1 MKDHLKRK
9 HPDIIV
15 KYTEDHCAES
25 MDEAGPSNIP
35 KKRRDSVKEFIGR
48 SLFYEETSSRKKYL
62 DKLFALMIS
71 LDMEPLRMGE
81 HEGLKNFVH
90 ALDPKYVLPDTSTL
104 TNKLLPQMY
113 NEVRSKLLT
122 ALKDCDNLSIT
133 VDTWT
138 TIANEAILAVTG
150 HFMYCNKLISPLL
163 AALKVEGSQNAGKIA
178 TVIHETL
185 EGMDCRKKVVTIVTD
200 NLQSMI
206 NAAEILKIK
215 HLPCFAHTLNLVMTD
230 AFKITEFE
238 ILINKCKKIVSF
250 FKHSTLASDTL
261 KSIQKECNKKQ
272 LKLVQ
277 QVDTR
282 WNSTF
287 YMLERI
293 RVIRNELTLAISK
306 CEKAPPNLSAEE
318 YKMIEE
324 IEKMLEPF
332 EVATNLV
339 SGEEYPSLSIILPII
354 KGLSLKLVEL
364 EKINLNE
371 ISRKLLES
379 LKNSV
384 SKRIKPY
391 EKRTSCIMATLLN
404 PKYKKRGFKTDDEA
418 ENAIRLLQNEYT
430 SFLSTPDKIQNSEPP
445 ATASSSKKEKVD
457 DLLYFLNIPDSQ
469 YNPRSDAIV
478 DVRQYVEKPN
488 IFKAEDPLKYWQVSQ
503 SKLKELAF
511 KYLSIPASSTPAE
524 RIFSLA
530 GQILTERR
538 NRLDSEHFHHLLF
551 IKQNFKLFN

>member
-1 MKDHLKRK
+1 
-9 HPDIIV
+9 
-15 KYTEDHCAES
+15 
-25 MDEAGPSNIP
+25 
-35 KKRRDSVKEFIGR
+35 
-48 SLFYEETSSRKKYL
+48 
-62 DKLFALMIS
+62 
-71 LDMEPLRMGE
+71 
-81 HEGLKNFVH
+81 
-90 ALDPKYVLPDTSTL
+90 
-104 TNKLLPQMY
+104 
-113 NEVRSKLLT
+113 
-122 ALKDCDNLSIT
+122 
-133 VDTWT
+133 DTWT

-206 NAAEILKIK
+206 YAAEILKIK

-371 ISRKLLES
+371 
-379 LKNSV
+379 
-384 SKRIKPY
+384 
-391 EKRTSCIMATLLN
+391 
-404 PKYKKRGFKTDDEA
+404 
-418 ENAIRLLQNEYT
+418 
-430 SFLSTPDKIQNSEPP
+430 
-445 ATASSSKKEKVD
+445 
-457 DLLYFLNIPDSQ
+457 
-469 YNPRSDAIV
+469 
-478 DVRQYVEKPN
+478 
-488 IFKAEDPLKYWQVSQ
+488 
-503 SKLKELAF
+503 
-511 KYLSIPASSTPAE
+511 
-524 RIFSLA
+524 
-530 GQILTERR
+530 
-538 NRLDSEHFHHLLF
+538 
-551 IKQNFKLFN
+551 